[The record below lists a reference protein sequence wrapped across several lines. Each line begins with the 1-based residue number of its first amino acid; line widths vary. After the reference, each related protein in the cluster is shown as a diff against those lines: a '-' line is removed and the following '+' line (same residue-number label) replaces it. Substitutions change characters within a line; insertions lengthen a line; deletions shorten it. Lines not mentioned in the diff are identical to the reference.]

1 MWRRAIVGVSL
12 IVVGALSVPPA
23 QAQDQ
28 AFGVTLGYFVLR
40 SEDGRVAGDALN
52 ANRCIDV
59 TFECEPLLFDVSDF
73 NGGTIGADWLY
84 GIGDY
89 FEVGAGIGFQQRTVP
104 SVYEFLEA
112 DDGSEIEQDLKLRM
126 VPFTATVRFVPTGR
140 RSSFQPYIGAGLG
153 IIAWRYTETGSFV
166 DVFTNDIFR
175 ASYVDSG
182 TELVPVIL
190 GGLRAPVGDAFSIG
204 GEVRWQRGDAALSE
218 DVEFVGDRIDLGGV
232 TYQAVFHFRF

>member
-1 MWRRAIVGVSL
+1 M
-12 IVVGALSVPPA
+12 VVGAMAAPAA

-28 AFGVTLGYFVLR
+28 SFGVTLGYFVLR
-40 SEDGRVAGDALN
+40 SEDGRVAGDTLN

-59 TFECEPLLFDVSDF
+59 TFACEPLLFDVSDF
-73 NGGTIGADWLY
+73 NGGSIGAEWLY

-89 FEVGAGIGFQQRTVP
+89 LEAGAGIGFSQRTVP

-126 VPFTATVRFVPTGR
+126 VPFTATVRFIPTGR
-140 RSSFQPYIGAGLG
+140 RSSIQPYIGAGLG
-153 IIAWRYTETGSFV
+153 LIAWRYTETGSFV
-166 DVFTNDIFR
+166 DIETSDIFR

-182 TELVPVIL
+182 TKVVPIIL
-190 GGLRAPVGDAFSIG
+190 GGIKAPVGDVFSIG
-204 GEVRWQRGDAALSE
+204 GEVRWQRGDAELSE
-218 DVEFVGDRIDLGGV
+218 DVDFVGDRIDLGGI